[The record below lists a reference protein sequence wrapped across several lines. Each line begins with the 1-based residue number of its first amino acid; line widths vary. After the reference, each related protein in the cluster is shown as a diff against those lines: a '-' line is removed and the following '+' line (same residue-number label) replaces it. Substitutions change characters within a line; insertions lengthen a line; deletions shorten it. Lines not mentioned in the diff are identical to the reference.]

1 MSEES
6 QKAAVYVSWPT
17 FKNAIEQLAQGIPNV
32 IDRSVFPGM
41 AGGVQS
47 QLFAGMRFLG
57 LIDDKSIPM
66 NDLRELAVTEEAA
79 RRAKLKEV
87 LKRSYSQLF
96 ALDME
101 KTTPG
106 QALEKMRAAY
116 NVSGDTA
123 GKAMRFFLSAVE
135 YVGIPV
141 SPLFSPT
148 KPNNGNSA
156 GGPIRRKA
164 KKAKSPPDI
173 VPKTPLPGDSGFGV
187 GESRTVKL
195 RSGGTLTISASA
207 GWLSLSSEDRKFV
220 FGLIDELS
228 AYEQQNSADSKD

>member
-1 MSEES
+1 MSDDA

-17 FKNAIEQLAQGIPNV
+17 FKNSIEQLAQGVPNV

-57 LIDDKSIPM
+57 LINDKSVPM
-66 NDLRELAVTEEAA
+66 KALHELAVNDEVA
-79 RRAKLKEV
+79 RKAKLREI
-87 LKRSYSQLF
+87 LQDSYSKLF
-96 ALDME
+96 ALDLG

-106 QALEKMRAAY
+106 QALEEMRTAY

-141 SPLFSPT
+141 SPLFKT
-148 KPNNGNSA
+148 AKPNNGGNTT
-156 GGPIRRKA
+156 GTPRRKV
-164 KKAKSPPDI
+164 KRTKPRTDPLTDIPP
-173 VPKTPLPGDSGFGV
+173 KGDLGGGV
-187 GESRTVKL
+187 GESRTVTL

-207 GWLSLSSEDRKFV
+207 GWLSLSADDRKFV
-220 FGLIDELS
+220 FGLIDELTE
-228 AYEQQNSADSKD
+228 YEQKSAIG